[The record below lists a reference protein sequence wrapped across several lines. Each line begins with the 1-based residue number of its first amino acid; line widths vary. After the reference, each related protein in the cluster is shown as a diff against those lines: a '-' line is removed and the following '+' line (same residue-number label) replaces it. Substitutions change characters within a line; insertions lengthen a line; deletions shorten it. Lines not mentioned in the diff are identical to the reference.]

1 MGTRFPLRC
10 FLNVDKI
17 ETLKFISS
25 PCLVYIS
32 DGDKIP
38 IEMFFEWGLDGNF
51 ENFLVPMLSKISDGD
66 KIPIDIFFEWGQ
78 DRTFENYLVPMLS
91 KNFQWGQDPH

>member
-66 KIPIDIFFEWGQ
+66 KIPIDIIFFDG
-78 DRTFENYLVPMLS
+78 NKIKIL
-91 KNFQWGQDPH
+91 KNFCPLA

>member
-1 MGTRFPLRC
+1 M
-10 FLNVDKI
+10 
-17 ETLKFISS
+17 S
-25 PCLVYIS
+25 PYLVNIS
-32 DGDKIP
+32 DGDKNP
-38 IEMFFEWGLDGNF
+38 IEMFFEWGQDRHI
-51 ENFLVPMLSKISDGD
+51 ENYLVPMLSKISDGD